1 MNIRPFALLALLAL
15 LPTAPSRARI
25 VIDDEAP
32 EPGPEK
38 PGIHVPGPNDAE
50 GGPRSQSTP
59 VEDTLSFL
67 NKDQLHGILLGIDP
81 DTGLHWRSPEARA
94 TIDFKTSQISQIR
107 LGSHKA
113 PNTPQSAQ
121 LIVLTNGDVL
131 PGNIVSLD
139 DKTLLLDTWYAGH
152 LTIPHSMV
160 RRITP
165 LSNANSPIYE
175 GPAGMDG
182 WVVGRVG
189 ASRSWSFRDGAL
201 IGSNY
206 GTVGRDVK
214 LPDLADIQFDV
225 VLRGNNQFSI
235 GIYSDRADNF
245 GNCYVLQLSTG
256 YTELQRNSRTGS
268 TDLGG
273 TQLQNIMRHDK
284 SHIELRASKQKK
296 SIWLLID
303 GRMVKEWS
311 DPAEFNGDGG
321 SIIFACQ
328 LGTVVKVSNIKV
340 SKWDGKFDDS
350 SAAANTNDD
359 CVQLVNGDKVTGL
372 LESIQDGNAKFSSS
386 YAELNIPLERIG
398 QIDLASAHS
407 KQAKAGVSDVRA
419 FLPEGGVITLQLTQW
434 DQKGCI
440 GSSPNFGKANFSP
453 DAFARILFNLPA
465 QPNQDSEDSEP
476 DSSSPD
482 QSDHN

>member
-1 MNIRPFALLALLAL
+1 MMPKAARGANPPQSKTPSHFSTRINCTASCLESIRTPACTGIV
-15 LPTAPSRARI
+15 PRRA
-25 VIDDEAP
+25 
-32 EPGPEK
+32 
-38 PGIHVPGPNDAE
+38 
-50 GGPRSQSTP
+50 T
-59 VEDTLSFL
+59 
-67 NKDQLHGILLGIDP
+67 
-81 DTGLHWRSPEARA
+81 

-182 WVVGRVG
+182 WVVGRIG

-245 GNCYVLQLSTG
+245 GNCYILQLSTG
-256 YTELQRNSRTGS
+256 YTELQRNSRNGGS

-321 SIIFACQ
+321 SIIFSCQ
-328 LGTVVKVSNIKV
+328 LGTFVKVSNIKV

-359 CVQLVNGDKVTGL
+359 SRPTRQRRQGHGPPRIDPGWQRQILILLRRIEYPARAHRTDRSCQRSFQAGKSRGLRRTRLSCRRVASSPCNSRNGTRKDAL
-372 LESIQDGNAKFSSS
+372 
-386 YAELNIPLERIG
+386 
-398 QIDLASAHS
+398 
-407 KQAKAGVSDVRA
+407 
-419 FLPEGGVITLQLTQW
+419 
-434 DQKGCI
+434 